1 MTKFP
6 SLIEYIDSLGLD
18 ELHKAHKEEME
29 NEDPSEQ
36 ITFSEYVEASYEMA
50 REMWEEQMNDSP
62 KSIAVPFDA
71 EKDIALGSAIE
82 VMKNIINKGLGRGEV
97 AQIVVAD
104 DLAPD
109 YTSAVCIVDE
119 FRENVVP
126 AIEKAL
132 NELGA

>member
-18 ELHKAHKEEME
+18 ELHKAHKDEME

-50 REMWEEQMNDSP
+50 HDMWKEEMDNYP
-62 KSIAVPFDA
+62 KKINVPFDT
-71 EKDIALGSAIE
+71 EKDIAIGSAIE
-82 VMKNIINKGLGRGEV
+82 VMKTIIDEGLRENRV
-97 AQIVVAD
+97 RDIILTD
-104 DLAPD
+104 DMAP
-109 YTSAVCIVDE
+109 YYESAVCIVDE
-119 FRENVVP
+119 FRNVVLP

-132 NELGA
+132 NELEA